1 MASIDHLAYGWI
13 NPVMAYTFSFLGS
26 LLALMLAK
34 RARDN
39 VAGKRLRLLLVAA
52 LVLGSTGIWL
62 MHFVAMLG
70 FDVPGMALRYDLAVT
85 AVSLAL
91 AVGIVA
97 FGLLVVGL
105 GQRLA
110 AWRFLFGGPITG
122 IGIAAMHY
130 MGMAAIN
137 INGEIRYDSTL
148 FAASVIV
155 AVVAATVALWLAMVV
170 RSASVTVVAAAAMG
184 IAICSMHYT
193 GMASVEVYP
202 SEDVHPLH
210 GSTPFTLL
218 VPISMLASILIFG
231 LFYAMAGMS
240 IRDQTELAPA
250 SPVRLDQVDTAAIER
265 DFWTSTTP
273 MAEPPPSRPLRSR
286 PGTGRFS

>member
-1 MASIDHLAYGWI
+1 VASINHLAYGWI

-39 VAGKRLRLLLVAA
+39 NGGKRLRLLLVAA
-52 LVLGSTGIWL
+52 LILGSTGIWL
-62 MHFVAMLG
+62 MHFVAILG
-70 FDVPGMALRYDLAVT
+70 FDVPGLALRYDLFVT
-85 AVSLAL
+85 ALSLTI
-91 AVGIVA
+91 AVGIVG

-105 GQRLA
+105 GRRLA

-122 IGIAAMHY
+122 IGVAAMHY
-130 MGMAAIN
+130 VGMAAIN
-137 INGEIRYDSTL
+137 INGEISYDRTL
-148 FAASVIV
+148 FIASILV

-170 RSASVTVVAAAAMG
+170 RSAGVTVIAAAAMG
-184 IAICSMHYT
+184 LAISSMHYT
-193 GMASVEVYP
+193 GMAAVEVRP
-202 SEDVHPLH
+202 SEVVHPLH

-240 IRDQTELAPA
+240 IRDQTIGTPLALPA
-250 SPVRLDQVDTAAIER
+250 AVPAEQ
-265 DFWTSTTP
+265 STTEWNP
-273 MAEPPPSRPLRSR
+273 WAPTSADPPPSRRLRSR
-286 PGTGRFS
+286 PGTGRFQ